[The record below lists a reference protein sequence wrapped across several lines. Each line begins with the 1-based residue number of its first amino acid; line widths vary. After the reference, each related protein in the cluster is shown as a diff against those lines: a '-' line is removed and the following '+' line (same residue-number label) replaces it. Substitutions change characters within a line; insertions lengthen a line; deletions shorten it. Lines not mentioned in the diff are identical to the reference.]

1 MLSLL
6 ESAPTS
12 LFDKILQVDYRLMVW
27 VNKDLSSP
35 LLDVLTL
42 FMRESIFHIPI
53 YVFIIVFAFM
63 QIGKTAWWWILGGIT
78 LISIS
83 DLLSSFFIKS
93 YFNRPRPCRDPS
105 MMYQINVLAKYC
117 GANGSFTSSHAMN
130 HFAFATYVYFTF
142 KRFSSYF
149 SLLFIWAAFISFSQ
163 VYVGVHYPS
172 DVLCGGLLGFGFGW
186 IAARLAQQSLS
197 LHHYTV

>member
-1 MLSLL
+1 MLVLL

-12 LFDKILQVDYRLMVW
+12 LFHKILQVDYQLMVW

-53 YVFIIVFAFM
+53 YVFIIVFVFN

-93 YFNRPRPCRDPS
+93 YFNRPRPCRDPYI
-105 MMYQINVLAKYC
+105 MYQINVLAKYC

-130 HFAFATYVYFTF
+130 HFAFASYVYFTF
-142 KRFSSYF
+142 RRFSSYF

-172 DVLCGGLLGFGFGW
+172 DVLCGGLLGCSFGW
-186 IAARLAQQSLS
+186 IAARIAEQSLS

>member
-1 MLSLL
+1 MSCLL
-6 ESAPTS
+6 QSAPTS

-42 FMRESIFHIPI
+42 FMRESIFHVPL
-53 YVFIIVFAFM
+53 YVFIIVFAF
-63 QIGKTAWWWILGGIT
+63 IHLRKTAWWWILGGIT

-83 DLLSSFFIKS
+83 DLISSFFIKS
-93 YFNRPRPCRDPS
+93 YFNRPRPCRDPY
-105 MMYQINVLAKYC
+105 MMYHINLLAKYC

-130 HFAFATYVYFTF
+130 HFAFATYVYITF
-142 KRFSSYF
+142 RRFSSYF

-172 DVLCGGLLGFGFGW
+172 DVLCGGLLGCGFGW
-186 IAARLAQQSLS
+186 IAARIAQQSLS
-197 LHHYTV
+197 LHHYIV